1 MFIAMG
7 SPMFKSLFR
16 LMHGQLHVGA
26 GRVDDRSAMAL
37 IDHQAR
43 VASRDLTLARRELVA
58 AIASEKS
65 EAHRLRNLKARMATL
80 DGRAIAAVRAG
91 FADMAEEAATDIATL
106 SADCIVGAQCL
117 KVLAAEIERQ
127 KQKVADAE
135 LRLSRCDRGRR
146 IIRAEQAVRA
156 LRERTA
162 GREGVDGLAL
172 AEAEETLTCLRRR
185 ELEDFSPRR
194 QALREARSQP
204 PLTAA
209 FPGGPS
215 GRRSPSAAEVLVGI
229 RNRAMM
235 ANRVA

>member
-1 MFIAMG
+1 
-7 SPMFKSLFR
+7 MFKSLFR

-43 VASRDLTLARRELVA
+43 VAARDLALARRELVA

-80 DGRAIAAVRAG
+80 DGRAVAAVRAG
-91 FADMAEEAATDIATL
+91 FADMAEEAATDIAAL
-106 SADCIVGAQCL
+106 STDCIVGTQCL

-127 KQKVADAE
+127 KQRVADAE
-135 LRLSRCDRGRR
+135 TRLARCDRGRR
-146 IIRAEQAVRA
+146 LVKAEQAVRA
-156 LRERTA
+156 LRERTT

-172 AEAEETLTCLRRR
+172 AEAEETLACLRRR
-185 ELEDFSPRR
+185 QLDDLSPPRR
-194 QALREARSQP
+194 
-204 PLTAA
+204 AA
-209 FPGGPS
+209 FDIGAMPRLPAAFGSGPY

-229 RNRAMM
+229 KNRAMM

>member
-1 MFIAMG
+1 
-7 SPMFKSLFR
+7 MFKSLFR

-43 VASRDLTLARRELVA
+43 VAARDLAVARRELVA

-80 DGRAIAAVRAG
+80 DGRAVAAVRAG
-91 FADMAEEAATDIATL
+91 FADMAEEAATDIAAL
-106 SADCIVGAQCL
+106 STDCIVGAQCL

-127 KQKVADAE
+127 KQRVADAE
-135 LRLSRCDRGRR
+135 LRLARCDRGRR
-146 IIRAEQAVRA
+146 LVKAEQAVRA
-156 LRERTA
+156 LRERTT
-162 GREGVDGLAL
+162 GRAEEDGLVL
-172 AEAEETLTCLRRR
+172 AEAEVTLACLRRR
-185 ELEDFSPRR
+185 QLDDLTPPRR
-194 QALREARSQP
+194 AARDGAAMP
-204 PLTAA
+204 GLPAA
-209 FPGGPS
+209 FGSGPQ

-229 RNRAMM
+229 KNRAMM